1 MVAEKSHNQ
10 QILTPSKN
18 LDIVLVVDD
27 NPTNIK
33 ILFEFLKGYGYKV
46 LVAKNGEDA
55 LEKAK
60 QALPHIILLD
70 VMMPGIDGF
79 ETCRRLKLNPEL
91 QEIPVIF
98 MTALSDTDNKVKG
111 LSLGA
116 VDYITK
122 PFQQEEV
129 LARLQLHLKL
139 SNLTKM
145 LSQQNEILEQ
155 KVAERTAQLS
165 QSLESLQQAQVQLV
179 QSEKMS
185 TLGQLSAGIAHE
197 INNPIGFL
205 AGNLDFL
212 KSSITNLIEHLQL
225 YQEALPAP
233 GAKIQQHAR
242 EIELEYLLEDAP
254 QMLESMKEGTDRLR
268 QISIS
273 MRTLSRS
280 DTANKVTFNIHEG
293 IDSTLMILK
302 HRLKANPERP
312 EIQVIKTYGD
322 LPGIECYPGQL
333 NQVFMNLLANAI
345 DAIEETTKQRSIEA
359 IKSEPF
365 HITISTAI
373 TADGDTITISF
384 KDNGMG
390 IPQQIQ
396 EHLFEQLFTTKPPG
410 KGTGLG
416 LSISWQIIVDKHG
429 GKLQCISAPGQGA
442 EFRIELP
449 IK

>member
-1 MVAEKSHNQ
+1 M
-10 QILTPSKN
+10 
-18 LDIVLVVDD
+18 DIVLVVDD

-33 ILFEFLKGYGYKV
+33 VLFEFLKGFGYKV

-70 VMMPGIDGF
+70 IMMPGIDGF
-79 ETCRRLKLNPEL
+79 ETCRRLKLNPDL
-91 QEIPVIF
+91 QDIPVIF
-98 MTALSDTDNKVKG
+98 MTALSDTVNKVKG

-139 SNLTKM
+139 SSLTKM
-145 LSQQNEILEQ
+145 LAYQNELLEQ

-197 INNPIGFL
+197 INNPISFL

-212 KSSITNLIEHLQL
+212 KSSINHLIEHLQL
-225 YQEALPAP
+225 YQEALPVP
-233 GAKIQQHAR
+233 GEKIQQHAR
-242 EIELEYLLEDAP
+242 SIELEYLLEDAK

-268 QISIS
+268 QISHS

-280 DTANKVTFNIHEG
+280 DTANKVTFHVHEG

-302 HRLKANPERP
+302 HRLKATPERP
-312 EIQVIKTYGD
+312 EIKVIKNYGD
-322 LPGIECYPGQL
+322 IPGIKCYPGQL

-345 DAIEETTKQRSIEA
+345 DAIEETTKQNNLDA
-359 IKSEPF
+359 IKSQPYL
-365 HITISTAI
+365 ITISTAV
-373 TADGDTITISF
+373 DPNSDTIAISF

-390 IPQQIQ
+390 IPYQAQ

-416 LSISWQIIVDKHG
+416 LSISRQIIVDKHG